1 MLCRTKSSFVS
12 WGILSFLIAT
22 SVCTYAE
29 KRETIQAQAMG
40 QSTMAGRSFGVTIR
54 IDDYSTPADQRAL
67 IDAFKSGGHDAMMKT
82 LSKMKSKGR
91 VGITGGLGYQAAY
104 IRSIPTPD
112 GRIIRILTDRP
123 INFGEA
129 YANTRSMDYDL
140 SFIEIHLS
148 NDKGKRTG
156 TLIPGGR
163 VKVNKKKE
171 IELETYH
178 AQPWRLVEIL
188 ER

>member
-1 MLCRTKSSFVS
+1 MSSRMKSY
-12 WGILSFLIAT
+12 LINGALLAAVLVT
-22 SVCTYAE
+22 SVFAYAL

-40 QSTMAGRSFGVTIR
+40 QFTMAGRSFHVTIR
-54 IDDYSTPADQRAL
+54 IDDYSSPADQKAL
-67 IDAFKSGGHDAMMKT
+67 IDAFSQGGHNALVKT

-104 IRSIPTPD
+104 IRSIPTAN
-112 GRIIRILTDRP
+112 GRTIRILMDRP

-129 YANTRSMDYDL
+129 YANARSMEYDL

-148 NDKGKRTG
+148 NEKGKSTG
-156 TLIPGGR
+156 SLIPGGR
-163 VKVNKKKE
+163 VKVNKNRE

-178 AQPWRLVEIL
+178 AEPWRLVEIL

>member
-1 MLCRTKSSFVS
+1 MFFPIKSRWIKCAMLAALVAAC
-12 WGILSFLIAT
+12 
-22 SVCTYAE
+22 VCTYAQE
-29 KRETIQAQAMG
+29 PETIQAQAMG

-54 IDDYSTPADQRAL
+54 IEDYSTPAEQRAL
-67 IDAFKSGGHDAMMKT
+67 IDAFKRGGHEEMMKT

-91 VGITGGLGYQAAY
+91 IGITGDVGYQAAY
-104 IRSIPTPD
+104 IRSIPTED

-140 SFIEIHLS
+140 SLIEIHLS
-148 NDKGKRTG
+148 KDKGKSTG

-163 VKVNKKKE
+163 VKVNKKKQ

-178 AQPWRLVEIL
+178 AEPWRLVGIL
-188 ER
+188 EW

>member
-1 MLCRTKSSFVS
+1 MLYRTNLSFIYWS
-12 WGILSFLIAT
+12 ILSLLIAN
-22 SVCTYAE
+22 SVYSYAE
-29 KRETIQAQAMG
+29 SRETIQAQAMG
-40 QSTMAGRSFGVTIR
+40 QSTMAGRTFGVTIR
-54 IDDYSTPADQRAL
+54 IENYSTPADQRAL

-91 VGITGGLGYQAAY
+91 VGITGGLGYEAAY
-104 IRSIPTPD
+104 IRSIPTSD

-140 SFIEIHLS
+140 SFIEIRLS
-148 NDKGKRTG
+148 NDKGKSTG